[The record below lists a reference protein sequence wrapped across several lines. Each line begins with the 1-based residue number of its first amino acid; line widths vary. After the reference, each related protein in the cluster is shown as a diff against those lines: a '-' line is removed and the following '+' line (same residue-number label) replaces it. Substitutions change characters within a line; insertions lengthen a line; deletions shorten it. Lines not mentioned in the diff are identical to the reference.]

1 MNQARV
7 DAMKQLFGGS
17 MTERE
22 LNLLLD
28 MQAFITFCIEN
39 GLSFR
44 TAVGTIGHDVNGILA
59 PGDMF
64 ERGIFAPKVGGYQ
77 KVLSELSQEMAAMG
91 ADAELQKDLPGE
103 D

>member
-7 DAMKQLFGGS
+7 EAMKQLFGGPMS
-17 MTERE
+17 ERE
-22 LNLLLD
+22 ITLLRD

-44 TAVGTIGHDVNGILA
+44 TAIGTIAHDVNGILA
-59 PGDMF
+59 PGEMF
-64 ERGIFAPKVGGYQ
+64 EGGVFAPKVGGYQ
-77 KVLSELSQEMAAMG
+77 GILKDLGEEMAAMG
-91 ADAELQKDLPGE
+91 ADAELQRELPRQ

>member
-17 MTERE
+17 MTQRE
-22 LNLLLD
+22 LDVLRD

-44 TAVGTIGHDVNGILA
+44 TAVGTISHDVNGILA

-64 ERGIFAPKVGGYQ
+64 ERGIFAPKVLGYQ
-77 KVLSELSQEMAAMG
+77 RVLSDLSEEMAAMG
-91 ADAELQKDLPGE
+91 ADADLQDELPRE
-103 D
+103 H